1 MKYFKTYEGF
11 KKDYMKK
18 IDLKDFKKIKKGSKI
33 KYMGGDAEVLD
44 NNGFVLKLKG
54 EDGKTFTVNKSM
66 FDHGGMIR
74 ENLGKTLKKAYMAF
88 KKHFKKSVFHSGPSK
103 LFNIVPP
110 TDADYE
116 TAEEWVKANGKKG
129 DMIRMIG
136 VDEVLG
142 KIHINY
148 GKLVN
153 DKNMGTDVSID
164 RPLGNDKS
172 PTAYTDVKEGL
183 GKAPDADK
191 AMRDLKRK
199 GSQIDWLDD
208 ADDDTRKI
216 WKKAGVNPEDENT
229 VILYSYVSH
238 QWDDAKKI
246 LKKHN
251 VDFKELE
258 DPNSAGESFIV
269 FVKESEVT
277 EAANIPSNIEKFA
290 KERGVLRDV
299 KQIARWAEKAG
310 LGIRGGT
317 AIGKGYDT
325 LVLDLTYQGAEVYF
339 DTYTGKIKVNRQP
352 VDSWK
357 TFSKAVQESVNE
369 AKFNKRK
376 LMKAMKKDDGFIQLG
391 NGQEYVIYNPNNN
404 NSDNTDMWQDDVIFA
419 LDQDGEE
426 HEIKYSDIVSYN
438 ESRKIDLRADHLS
451 SEEYQKAKKLKDFD
465 KEDWKWNSKSGLYD
479 KVNEMSSEKDGTEA
493 SDGKRSHEDYLEE
506 DVEKMWKKTYGENFA
521 SKYPGVAKILK
532 QRKIKDPREIAR
544 IWQETYGE
552 DFKKEY
558 PAMWDMLSK

>member
-33 KYMGGDAEVLD
+33 MYMGGEAEVLD

-136 VDEVLG
+136 VDEILG

-172 PTAYTDVKEGL
+172 PTAYTDVKEG
-183 GKAPDADK
+183 KAPDADK
-191 AMRDLKRK
+191 AMRDLERK

-208 ADDDTRKI
+208 ADDATKKI

-269 FVKESEVT
+269 FVKES
-277 EAANIPSNIEKFA
+277 
-290 KERGVLRDV
+290 
-299 KQIARWAEKAG
+299 
-310 LGIRGGT
+310 
-317 AIGKGYDT
+317 
-325 LVLDLTYQGAEVYF
+325 
-339 DTYTGKIKVNRQP
+339 
-352 VDSWK
+352 
-357 TFSKAVQESVNE
+357 VNE

-376 LMKAMKKDDGFIQLG
+376 LMRAMKKDDGFIQLG
-391 NGQEYVIYNPNNN
+391 NGQEYIIYNPNNN

-451 SEEYQKAKKLKDFD
+451 SEEYQKAKKLKAFD
-465 KEDWKWNSKSGLYD
+465 KKDWEWNSKSGLYD
-479 KVNEMSSEKDGTEA
+479 RVNEMSSEKDGTEA

-552 DFKKEY
+552 DFKEEY